1 MKFNDVENP
10 AYYNIQ
16 TFKMVDGISKKIW
29 SDDAEVSKRPPARD
43 AEQLQQATV

>member
-29 SDDAEVSKRPPARD
+29 SDDAKVSKRPRD
-43 AEQLQQATV
+43 AEQLRQATV